1 VEKRK
6 RILLSSQCFRAGFSN
21 WVKSEIFMSIKIVCQ
36 NKKAR
41 YDYFIDEVT
50 EAGMVLLGPEVK
62 SLREGRA
69 SLVDSH
75 ARVKKGEIFLYN
87 MHITPYSHARYVTL
101 DPVRPRKLLLNK
113 REIKR
118 LIGKT
123 EEKGYTLIPTKVYF
137 VRGLAKVELALAKG
151 KRKYDKRR
159 ALKEKE
165 LKREAEEGKKRHGY

>member
-1 VEKRK
+1 
-6 RILLSSQCFRAGFSN
+6 
-21 WVKSEIFMSIKIVCQ
+21 MDTKIVCQ
-36 NKKAR
+36 NRKAK
-41 YDYFIDEVT
+41 YDYFISET
-50 EAGMVLLGPEVK
+50 LETGIVLLGPEVK

-69 SLVDSH
+69 NLVDSYG
-75 ARVKKGEIFLYN
+75 RVKNGEVFLYN
-87 MHITPYSHARYVTL
+87 MHITPYPYAHHL
-101 DPVRPRKLLLNK
+101 ELNPVRPRKLLLNK

-137 VRGLAKVELALAKG
+137 TKGLAKVELALAKG

-165 LKREAEEGKKRHGY
+165 LKREVEDAKKWEKY

>member
-1 VEKRK
+1 M
-6 RILLSSQCFRAGFSN
+6 G
-21 WVKSEIFMSIKIVCQ
+21 IKIVCQ

-41 YDYFIDEVT
+41 HDYFIDDVM
-50 EAGMVLLGPEVK
+50 EAGMVLLGAEVK
-62 SLREGRA
+62 SLRDGRA
-69 SLVDSH
+69 SLVDSY
-75 ARVKKGEIFLYN
+75 ARIKKGEVFLYH
-87 MHITPYSHARYVTL
+87 MHITPYPFAHHVQL
-101 DPVRPRKLLLNK
+101 DPTRTRKLLLNK

-137 VRGLAKVELALAKG
+137 ARGKAKVELALAKG

-165 LKREAEEGKKRHGY
+165 LKREMEEGKKRNRY

>member
-1 VEKRK
+1 LTIFKINESK
-6 RILLSSQCFRAGFSN
+6 
-21 WVKSEIFMSIKIVCQ
+21 IFMGIKIVCQ

-41 YDYFIDEVT
+41 YDYFIDEVL
-50 EAGMVLLGPEVK
+50 EAGLVLLGPEVK

-69 SLVDSH
+69 SLVDSY
-75 ARVKKGEIFLYN
+75 ARVKKGEVFLYN
-87 MHITPYSHARYVTL
+87 MHITPYPYSHHVRL

-137 VRGLAKVELALAKG
+137 TKGRAKVEIALAKG
-151 KRKYDKRR
+151 KRKYDKRQ
-159 ALKEKE
+159 ALKERE
-165 LKREAEEGKKRHGY
+165 LKKDMEEAKKWDRN